1 MNNKNY
7 KGRLTKTISLI
18 KNPYLRQLCENLVG
32 ENGIYREKFL
42 TAPAAKKMHHAY
54 PGGLVE
60 HSLEIADFC
69 ISDYSVLQK
78 NYTYDLLNLDLLI
91 AASLLHDLGKI
102 DEYEVVDI
110 WDGNTI
116 YGFTIVEKMIGHLCL
131 SAMWVYAEMEKIE
144 GFPADLKIELSHI
157 ILAHHGRIEWG
168 TAKIPYTK
176 EAEFFHMAD
185 HRSATIAKKV
195 F

>member
-1 MNNKNY
+1 
-7 KGRLTKTISLI
+7 
-18 KNPYLRQLCENLVG
+18 
-32 ENGIYREKFL
+32 
-42 TAPAAKKMHHAY
+42 
-54 PGGLVE
+54 
-60 HSLEIADFC
+60 
-69 ISDYSVLQK
+69 
-78 NYTYDLLNLDLLI
+78 
-91 AASLLHDLGKI
+91 
-102 DEYEVVDI
+102 
-110 WDGNTI
+110 
-116 YGFTIVEKMIGHLCL
+116 MIGHLCL